1 VSFLGGATAV
11 RKFSLSGHS
20 VNKVAMHSTLREEIL
35 SERLRSRYD
44 DSEEIA
50 TDFQI
55 RFVRVRRPI

>member
-1 VSFLGGATAV
+1 M

-55 RFVRVRRPI
+55 RFVHVRRPI